1 MSDFLPT
8 SSKYAHSVCV
18 CIGIGEHYAI
28 IVMGNLICIYSEN
41 VNGVRDDCK
50 WSTLLYVRWGEFLMV
65 MSGLSG

>member
-8 SSKYAHSVCV
+8 SSKYARSV

-41 VNGVRDDCK
+41 VK
-50 WSTLLYVRWGEFLMV
+50 E
-65 MSGLSG
+65 